1 MRNFR
6 IVAMAYEETTPE
18 NERNIKKITNSLVM
32 KIEYPDESVIH
43 FSGNFNEEKIKEKL
57 KQIQILC
64 EGKEHNFG
72 VVVFDSLKYN
82 PANPQEYDLLFCDL
96 GRFAREYEITF
107 VVVLQYDKPYYSLTL
122 QDFQAEYG
130 LDAGIEQDIELLISL
145 EPMHPDKFVARV
157 LKNRC
162 GSTGN
167 YLADI

>member
-32 KIEYPDESVIH
+32 KIEYAEESKVY
-43 FSGNFNEEKIKEKL
+43 FSGIFNEERILEKL
-57 KQIQILC
+57 EQIRMLC
-64 EGKEHNFG
+64 EDKNHNLG

-107 VVVLQYDKPYYSLTL
+107 VVLLQYDKPYYSLDL

-130 LDAGIEQDIELLISL
+130 YDGGIEQDIELLISL
-145 EPMHPDKFVARV
+145 EPMHPEKYVARV

-162 GSTGN
+162 GDTGN
-167 YLADI
+167 YLAEI

>member
-18 NERNIKKITNSLVM
+18 NERNIRKAVNSLVM
-32 KIEYPDESVIH
+32 KIKSPEETVMLFGSNFDEK
-43 FSGNFNEEKIKEKL
+43 KIKEKL
-57 KQIQILC
+57 EEVREVC
-64 EGKEHNFG
+64 EKKEQNLG
-72 VVVFDSLKYN
+72 VVVFKSLKYN

-107 VVVLQYDKPYYSLTL
+107 VVLLQYDKPYYSLDL

-130 LDAGIEQDIELLISL
+130 YDGGIEQDIELLISL
-145 EPMHPDKFVARV
+145 EPMHPDSFVARV

-167 YLADI
+167 YLAEI

>member
-1 MRNFR
+1 
-6 IVAMAYEETTPE
+6 MAYEETTPE
-18 NERNIKKITNSLVM
+18 NERVIRKITNSLVM
-32 KIEYPDESVIH
+32 KIEYAEESKVY
-43 FSGNFNEEKIKEKL
+43 FSGIFNVERILEKL
-57 KQIQILC
+57 EQIRMLC
-64 EGKEHNFG
+64 EDKNHNLG

-107 VVVLQYDKPYYSLTL
+107 VVLLQYDKPYYSLDL

-130 LDAGIEQDIELLISL
+130 YDGGIEQDIELLISL
-145 EPMHPDKFVARV
+145 EPMHPNKFVARV

-167 YLADI
+167 YLAEI

>member
-18 NERNIKKITNSLVM
+18 NERVIRKITNSLVM
-32 KIEYPDESVIH
+32 KIEYAEESKVY
-43 FSGNFNEEKIKEKL
+43 FSGNFNEEKIREKF

-107 VVVLQYDKPYYSLTL
+107 VVLLQYDKPYYSLDL

-130 LDAGIEQDIELLISL
+130 YDGGIEQDIELLISL
-145 EPMHPDKFVARV
+145 EPMHPDSFVARV

-167 YLADI
+167 YLAEI